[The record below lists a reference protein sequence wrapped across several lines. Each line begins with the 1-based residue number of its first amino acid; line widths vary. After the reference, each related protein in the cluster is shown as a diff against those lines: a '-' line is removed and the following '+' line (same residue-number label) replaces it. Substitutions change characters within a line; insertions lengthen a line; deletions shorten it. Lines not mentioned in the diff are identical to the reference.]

1 MQTMIAASF
10 VYGPSAIKVG
20 PILDL
25 LPCED
30 GLSHCQ
36 IRGDKLLRSST
47 LNNTSRLSHS
57 NKALLSERITKLAK
71 ALSDGVYEREDTIKM
86 CLLAAL
92 AGESVFLLGPPGI
105 AKSLIAKR
113 LIQAFDHSSYFEY
126 LMTRFS
132 TPEEVF
138 GPLSIQELKDNG
150 RYLRLTKGYLPT
162 AQVVFLDEIW
172 KAGPAILNTL
182 LTVVN
187 EKTFKNGSDIERVPM
202 RLLVSASNELPDE
215 DSGLEALYDRMLVRI
230 FVNRIQNKQNFK
242 SMLTV
247 GTVQEAEVP
256 KELVITDQEYHQWQQ
271 ELERLTLSN
280 EVFEKLY
287 QLKTMLEEKAKQ
299 AGVEFAQS
307 DMYVSDR
314 RWKKAVKLLKASAY
328 FNGRDEIN
336 PLDLLLL
343 QDCLWN
349 SPESLEI
356 VQSVLKEF
364 ALKHAFDQQE
374 VEHQISVCR
383 EDLAE
388 IQEELESE
396 FAMMLSMESTTGLI
410 KKQIHHFDISK
421 AKQYK
426 VGNATDLVKLVL
438 LQSNMSV
445 SESEKG
451 DSRWVYVPK
460 NELERVIKDGQGDV
474 YGYVNQ
480 NTSLCRIR
488 FEMDAANNLVIK
500 DIANRAVLVG
510 LVTNK
515 GLDASLYQEWQSK
528 SQQALAQLTHA
539 EHHLRQVKSNF
550 RGALPHGF
558 VNPELPRLMEA
569 SLQQLTQQLESTKT
583 ECERTVFRFNNLD
596 QFFS

>member
-1 MQTMIAASF
+1 MIQPSFASN
-10 VYGPSAIKVG
+10 A
-20 PILDL
+20 
-25 LPCED
+25 E
-30 GLSHCQ
+30 
-36 IRGDKLLRSST
+36 
-47 LNNTSRLSHS
+47 
-57 NKALLSERITKLAK
+57 KALLSERINKLAK
-71 ALSDGVYEREDTIKM
+71 ALTDGVYEREHTIKL

-92 AGESVFLLGPPGI
+92 TGESVFLLGPPGI

-113 LIQAFDHSSYFEY
+113 LIQAFDNSSYFEY

-150 RYLRLTKGYLPT
+150 RYVRLTQGYLPT

-215 DSGLEALYDRMLVRI
+215 DSGLDALYDRMLVRV
-230 FVNRIQNKQNFK
+230 FVNRIQDKQNFK

-247 GTVQEAEVP
+247 GTSQEAQVP
-256 KELVITDQEYHQWQQ
+256 EGLAITDEEYHRWQQ
-271 ELERLTLSN
+271 QLDKLTLTDN
-280 EVFEKLY
+280 AFEKLF
-287 QLKTMLEEKAKQ
+287 QLKNMLETK
-299 AGVEFAQS
+299 VESEFGDAS
-307 DMYVSDR
+307 LTDMYVSDR
-314 RWKKAVKLLKASAY
+314 RWKKAVKLLKASAF

-349 SPESLEI
+349 SPESRD
-356 VQSVLKEF
+356 VVRSVIQEF

-374 VEHQISVCR
+374 AEQEIEYCR
-383 EDLAE
+383 ESLVDV
-388 IQEELESE
+388 QHELEDKYRMTLNAE
-396 FAMMLSMESTTGLI
+396 AATGLLR
-410 KKQIHHFDISK
+410 KETMSFDTSK
-421 AKQYK
+421 AKTYK
-426 VGNATDLVKLVL
+426 VGAAVNLVKLVI

-460 NELERVIKDGQGDV
+460 DELDRVIKEGHGDV

-480 NTSLCRIR
+480 NTNMCRLR
-488 FEMDAANNLVIK
+488 FDVDAANNLVIR
-500 DIANRAVLVG
+500 DIANRGVLVS
-510 LVTNK
+510 LVTQQ
-515 GLDASLYQEWQSK
+515 GLDVELYQKWLAESEK
-528 SQQALAQLTHA
+528 AVSQLSEA
-539 EHHLRQVKSNF
+539 EHHMRKVKANF
-550 RGALPHGF
+550 HGALPHSF
-558 VNPELPRLMEA
+558 VDPELPRLMES
-569 SLQQLTQQLESTKT
+569 SLQQVSQRLESIQGESEKIIQ
-583 ECERTVFRFNNLD
+583 RFKNLH

>member
-1 MQTMIAASF
+1 MIQPSFASN
-10 VYGPSAIKVG
+10 A
-20 PILDL
+20 
-25 LPCED
+25 E
-30 GLSHCQ
+30 
-36 IRGDKLLRSST
+36 
-47 LNNTSRLSHS
+47 
-57 NKALLSERITKLAK
+57 KALLSERINKLAK
-71 ALSDGVYEREDTIKM
+71 ALTDGVYEREHTIKL

-92 AGESVFLLGPPGI
+92 SGESVFLLGPPGI

-113 LIQAFDHSSYFEY
+113 LIQAFDNSSYFEY

-150 RYLRLTKGYLPT
+150 RYVRLTQGYLPT

-215 DSGLEALYDRMLVRI
+215 DSGLDALYDRMLVRV
-230 FVNRIQNKQNFK
+230 FVNRIQDKQNFK

-247 GTVQEAEVP
+247 GTSQEAQVP
-256 KELVITDQEYHQWQQ
+256 EGLAITDEEYHRWQQ
-271 ELERLTLSN
+271 QLDKLTLTDN
-280 EVFEKLY
+280 AFEKLF
-287 QLKTMLEEKAKQ
+287 QLKTMLETK
-299 AGVEFAQS
+299 VESEFGDAS
-307 DMYVSDR
+307 LTDMYVSDR
-314 RWKKAVKLLKASAY
+314 RWKKAVKLLKASAF

-349 SPESLEI
+349 SPESRDVVRGVI
-356 VQSVLKEF
+356 QEF

-374 VEHQISVCR
+374 AEQEIEYCR
-383 EDLAE
+383 ESLVDV
-388 IQEELESE
+388 QHELEDKYRMTLNAE
-396 FAMMLSMESTTGLI
+396 AATGLLR
-410 KKQIHHFDISK
+410 KETMSFDTSK
-421 AKQYK
+421 AKTYK
-426 VGNATDLVKLVL
+426 VGAAVNLVKLVI

-451 DSRWVYVPK
+451 DSRWVYIPK
-460 NELERVIKDGQGDV
+460 DELDRVIKEGHGDV

-480 NTSLCRIR
+480 NTNMCRLR
-488 FEMDAANNLVIK
+488 FDVDAANNLVIR
-500 DIANRAVLVG
+500 DIANRGVLVS
-510 LVTNK
+510 LVTRQ
-515 GLDASLYQEWQSK
+515 GLDVELYQKWLAESEK
-528 SQQALAQLTHA
+528 AVSQLSEA
-539 EHHLRQVKSNF
+539 EHHMRKVKANF
-550 RGALPHGF
+550 HGALPHSF
-558 VNPELPRLMEA
+558 VDPELPRLMES
-569 SLQQLTQQLESTKT
+569 SLQQVSQRLESIQGESEKIIQ
-583 ECERTVFRFNNLD
+583 RFKNLH

>member
-1 MQTMIAASF
+1 MIQPSFASN
-10 VYGPSAIKVG
+10 A
-20 PILDL
+20 
-25 LPCED
+25 E
-30 GLSHCQ
+30 
-36 IRGDKLLRSST
+36 
-47 LNNTSRLSHS
+47 
-57 NKALLSERITKLAK
+57 KALLSERINKLAK
-71 ALSDGVYEREDTIKM
+71 ALTEGVYEREHTIKL

-113 LIQAFDHSSYFEY
+113 LIQAFDNSSYFEY

-150 RYLRLTKGYLPT
+150 RYVRLTQGYLPT

-215 DSGLEALYDRMLVRI
+215 DSGLDALYDRMLVRV
-230 FVNRIQNKQNFK
+230 FVNRIQDKQNFK

-247 GTVQEAEVP
+247 GTSQEAQVP
-256 KELVITDQEYHQWQQ
+256 EGLAITDEEYHRWQQ
-271 ELERLTLSN
+271 QLDKLTLTDN
-280 EVFEKLY
+280 AFEKLF
-287 QLKTMLEEKAKQ
+287 QLKTMLETK
-299 AGVEFAQS
+299 VESEFGDAS
-307 DMYVSDR
+307 LTDMYVSDR
-314 RWKKAVKLLKASAY
+314 RWKKAVKLLKASAF

-349 SPESLEI
+349 SPESRDVVRGVI
-356 VQSVLKEF
+356 QEF

-374 VEHQISVCR
+374 AEQEIEYCR
-383 EDLAE
+383 ESLVDV
-388 IQEELESE
+388 QQELEDKYRMTLNAE
-396 FAMMLSMESTTGLI
+396 AATGLLR
-410 KKQIHHFDISK
+410 KETMSFDTSK
-421 AKQYK
+421 AKTYK
-426 VGNATDLVKLVL
+426 VGAAVNLVKLVI

-460 NELERVIKDGQGDV
+460 DELDRVIKDGHGDV

-480 NTSLCRIR
+480 NTNMCRLR
-488 FEMDAANNLVIK
+488 FDVDAANNLVIR
-500 DIANRAVLVG
+500 DIANRGVLVS
-510 LVTNK
+510 LVTQQ
-515 GLDASLYQEWQSK
+515 GLDVELYQKWLAESEK
-528 SQQALAQLTHA
+528 AVSQLSEA
-539 EHHLRQVKSNF
+539 EHHMRKVKANF
-550 RGALPHGF
+550 HGALPHSF
-558 VNPELPRLMEA
+558 VDPELPRLMES
-569 SLQQLTQQLESTKT
+569 SLQQVSQRLESIQGESEKIIQ
-583 ECERTVFRFNNLD
+583 RFKNLH

>member
-1 MQTMIAASF
+1 MIQPSFASN
-10 VYGPSAIKVG
+10 A
-20 PILDL
+20 
-25 LPCED
+25 E
-30 GLSHCQ
+30 
-36 IRGDKLLRSST
+36 
-47 LNNTSRLSHS
+47 
-57 NKALLSERITKLAK
+57 KALLSERINKLAK
-71 ALSDGVYEREDTIKM
+71 ALTDGVYEREHTIKL

-113 LIQAFDHSSYFEY
+113 LIQAFDNSSYFEY

-150 RYLRLTKGYLPT
+150 RYVRLTQGYLPT

-187 EKTFKNGSDIERVPM
+187 EKTFKNGSEIERVPM

-215 DSGLEALYDRMLVRI
+215 DSGLDALYDRMLVRV
-230 FVNRIQNKQNFK
+230 FVNRIQDKQNFK

-247 GTVQEAEVP
+247 GTSQEAQVP
-256 KELVITDQEYHQWQQ
+256 EGLAITDEEYHRWQQ
-271 ELERLTLSN
+271 QLDKLTLTDN
-280 EVFEKLY
+280 TFEKLY
-287 QLKTMLEEKAKQ
+287 QLKSMLETK
-299 AGVEFAQS
+299 VESEFGDAS
-307 DMYVSDR
+307 LTDMYVSDR
-314 RWKKAVKLLKASAY
+314 RWKKAVKLLKASAF

-349 SPESLEI
+349 SPESRD
-356 VQSVLKEF
+356 VVRSVIQEF

-374 VEHQISVCR
+374 AEQEIEYCR
-383 EDLAE
+383 ESLVDV
-388 IQEELESE
+388 QHELEDKYRMTLNAE
-396 FAMMLSMESTTGLI
+396 AATGLLRKEI
-410 KKQIHHFDISK
+410 MSFDTSK
-421 AKQYK
+421 AKTYK
-426 VGNATDLVKLVL
+426 VGAAVNLVKLVI

-460 NELERVIKDGQGDV
+460 DELDRVIKEGHGDV

-480 NTSLCRIR
+480 NTNMCRLR
-488 FEMDAANNLVIK
+488 FDVDAANNLVIR
-500 DIANRAVLVG
+500 DIANRGVLVS
-510 LVTNK
+510 LVTQQ
-515 GLDASLYQEWQSK
+515 GLDVELYQKWLAESEK
-528 SQQALAQLTHA
+528 AVSQLSEA
-539 EHHLRQVKSNF
+539 EHHMRKVKANF
-550 RGALPHGF
+550 HGALPHSF
-558 VNPELPRLMEA
+558 VDPELPRLMES
-569 SLQQLTQQLESTKT
+569 SLQQVSQRLESIQGESEKIIQ
-583 ECERTVFRFNNLD
+583 RFKNLH

>member
-1 MQTMIAASF
+1 MIS
-10 VYGPSAIKVG
+10 
-20 PILDL
+20 
-25 LPCED
+25 
-30 GLSHCQ
+30 
-36 IRGDKLLRSST
+36 
-47 LNNTSRLSHS
+47 TSRISHS
-57 NKALLSERITKLAK
+57 NKALLAERINKLAK

-138 GPLSIQELKDNG
+138 GPLSIQELKDHG
-150 RYLRLTKGYLPT
+150 RYHRLTQGYLPT

-202 RLLVSASNELPDE
+202 RLLVSASNELPDK

-247 GTVQEAEVP
+247 GTMQEAKIP
-256 KELVITDQEYHQWQQ
+256 PGLAITDSEYHQWQQ
-271 ELERLTLSN
+271 ELDQLTLGDD
-280 EVFEKLY
+280 VFEKLY
-287 QLKTMLEEKAKQ
+287 QLKSLLEQKA
-299 AGVEFAQS
+299 AEVGADFAQS
-307 DMYVSDR
+307 EMYVSDR

-328 FNGRDEIN
+328 FNGRDAIN

-349 SPESLEI
+349 SPESLEM
-356 VQSVLKEF
+356 VQQVMNEF
-364 ALKHAFDQQE
+364 ALNHAFDQQS
-374 VEHQISVCR
+374 VEQQLTLCR
-383 EDLAE
+383 EELLD

-396 FAMMLSMESTTGLI
+396 FSMLVSLESTTGLI
-410 KKQIHHFDISK
+410 KKQIHHYDVSH
-421 AKQYK
+421 AKSYR
-426 VGNATDLVKLVL
+426 VGSAGDLVKLVL

-460 NELERVIKDGQGDV
+460 NELERVIKEGSGNV

-480 NTSLCRIR
+480 NTNLCLLR
-488 FEMDAANNLVIK
+488 FDLDAANTLIVK

-510 LVTNK
+510 LVDHK
-515 GLDASLYQEWQSK
+515 GLDASLYQEWLTK
-528 SQQALAQLTHA
+528 SQQAMAQLEQA
-539 EHHLRQVKSNF
+539 EHHLRKVKSDF
-550 RGALPHGF
+550 HGALPHGF
-558 VNPELPRLMEA
+558 IHPELPLAMEA
-569 SLQQLTQQLESTKT
+569 GLQTLQQQLESTRA
-583 ECERTVFRFNNLD
+583 ECERTIFRFRSLD
-596 QFFS
+596 QFFV

>member
-1 MQTMIAASF
+1 MISPTR
-10 VYGPSAIKVG
+10 V
-20 PILDL
+20 
-25 LPCED
+25 
-30 GLSHCQ
+30 
-36 IRGDKLLRSST
+36 
-47 LNNTSRLSHS
+47 SHS
-57 NKALLSERITKLAK
+57 QKALLSERINKLAH

-113 LIQAFDHSSYFEY
+113 LIQAFDNSSYFEY

-150 RYLRLTKGYLPT
+150 RYLRLTEGYLPT

-187 EKTFKNGSDIERVPM
+187 EKTFKNGSDVERVPM

-247 GTVQEAEVP
+247 GTPQEAQIPEG
-256 KELVITDQEYHQWQQ
+256 LAITDEEYHLWQS
-271 ELERLTLSN
+271 ELEKLELSD

-287 QLKTMLEEKAKQ
+287 ELKEMLEQSATEGM
-299 AGVEFAQS
+299 GVDVS
-307 DMYVSDR
+307 DTDMYVSDR

-328 FNGRDEIN
+328 FNGRDSVN

-349 SPESLEI
+349 SPESREV
-356 VQSVLKEF
+356 VQRVVKEF
-364 ALKHAFDQQE
+364 ALKQAFDQQE
-374 VEHQISVCR
+374 VEQQISLCR
-383 EDLAE
+383 EELAE
-388 IQEELESE
+388 VQEELESE
-396 FAMMLSMESTTGLI
+396 FGIMLSMESTTGLL
-410 KKQIHHFDISK
+410 KKQVHSYDISD
-421 AKQYK
+421 AKSYK
-426 VGNATDLVKLVL
+426 VGSAFDLVKLVL

-460 NELERVIKDGQGDV
+460 NELERVIKEGHGDV

-480 NTSLCRIR
+480 NTNMCRLR
-488 FEMDAANNLVIK
+488 FDIDAGNNLVIK
-500 DIANRAVLVG
+500 DIANRAVLVSV
-510 LVTNK
+510 VTQK
-515 GLDASLYQEWQSK
+515 GLDDGLYQSWLTK
-528 SQQALAQLTHA
+528 SEQALAQLEHA
-539 EHHLRQVKSNF
+539 EHHLLKVRSNF
-550 RGALPHGF
+550 HGALPHSF
-558 VNPELPRLMEA
+558 IDQDLPRAMEA
-569 SLQQLTQQLESTKT
+569 SLQHIQQVLESTKT
-583 ECERTVFRFNNLD
+583 ECERTVFRFRNLN

>member
-1 MQTMIAASF
+1 MIQPSFASN
-10 VYGPSAIKVG
+10 A
-20 PILDL
+20 
-25 LPCED
+25 E
-30 GLSHCQ
+30 
-36 IRGDKLLRSST
+36 
-47 LNNTSRLSHS
+47 
-57 NKALLSERITKLAK
+57 KALLSERINKLAK
-71 ALSDGVYEREDTIKM
+71 ALTDGVYEREHTIKL

-92 AGESVFLLGPPGI
+92 SGESVFLLGPPGI

-113 LIQAFDHSSYFEY
+113 LIQAFDNSSYFEY

-150 RYLRLTKGYLPT
+150 RYVRLTQGYLPT

-215 DSGLEALYDRMLVRI
+215 DSGLEALYDRMLVRV
-230 FVNRIQNKQNFK
+230 FVNRIQDKQNFK

-247 GTVQEAEVP
+247 GTSQEAQVP
-256 KELVITDQEYHQWQQ
+256 EGLAITDEEYHRWQQ
-271 ELERLTLSN
+271 QLDKLTLTDN
-280 EVFEKLY
+280 AFEKLY
-287 QLKTMLEEKAKQ
+287 QLKSMLESK
-299 AGVEFAQS
+299 VESEFGDAS
-307 DMYVSDR
+307 LTDMYVSDR
-314 RWKKAVKLLKASAY
+314 RWKKAVKLLKASAF

-349 SPESLEI
+349 SPESRDVVRGVI
-356 VQSVLKEF
+356 QEF

-374 VEHQISVCR
+374 AEQEIEYCR
-383 EDLAE
+383 ESLVDV
-388 IQEELESE
+388 QHELEDKYRMTLNAE
-396 FAMMLSMESTTGLI
+396 AATGLLR
-410 KKQIHHFDISK
+410 KETMSFDTSK
-421 AKQYK
+421 AKTYK
-426 VGNATDLVKLVL
+426 VGAAVNLVKLVI

-460 NELERVIKDGQGDV
+460 DELDRVIKEGHGDV

-480 NTSLCRIR
+480 NTNMCRLR
-488 FEMDAANNLVIK
+488 FDVDAANNLVIR
-500 DIANRAVLVG
+500 DIANRGVLVS
-510 LVTNK
+510 LVTQQ
-515 GLDASLYQEWQSK
+515 GLDVELYQKWLAESEK
-528 SQQALAQLTHA
+528 AVSQLSEA
-539 EHHLRQVKSNF
+539 EHHMRKVKANF
-550 RGALPHGF
+550 HGALPHSF
-558 VNPELPRLMEA
+558 VDPELPRLMES
-569 SLQQLTQQLESTKT
+569 SLQQVSQRLESIQGESEKIIQ
-583 ECERTVFRFNNLD
+583 RFKNLH

>member
-1 MQTMIAASF
+1 MIQPSFASN
-10 VYGPSAIKVG
+10 A
-20 PILDL
+20 
-25 LPCED
+25 E
-30 GLSHCQ
+30 
-36 IRGDKLLRSST
+36 
-47 LNNTSRLSHS
+47 
-57 NKALLSERITKLAK
+57 KALLSERINKLAK
-71 ALSDGVYEREDTIKM
+71 ALTEGVYEREHTIKL

-113 LIQAFDHSSYFEY
+113 LIQAFDNSSYFEY

-150 RYLRLTKGYLPT
+150 RYVRLTQGYLPT

-215 DSGLEALYDRMLVRI
+215 DSGLDALYDRMLVRV
-230 FVNRIQNKQNFK
+230 FVNRIQDKQNFK

-247 GTVQEAEVP
+247 GTSQEAQVP
-256 KELVITDQEYHQWQQ
+256 EGLAITDEEYHLWQQ
-271 ELERLTLSN
+271 QLDKLTLTDN
-280 EVFEKLY
+280 AFEKLF
-287 QLKTMLEEKAKQ
+287 QLKTMLETK
-299 AGVEFAQS
+299 VESEFGDAS
-307 DMYVSDR
+307 LTDMYVSDR
-314 RWKKAVKLLKASAY
+314 RWKKAVKLLKASAF

-349 SPESLEI
+349 SPESRDAVRGVI
-356 VQSVLKEF
+356 QEF

-374 VEHQISVCR
+374 AEQEIEYCR
-383 EDLAE
+383 ESLVDV
-388 IQEELESE
+388 QHELEDKYRMTLNAE
-396 FAMMLSMESTTGLI
+396 AATGLLR
-410 KKQIHHFDISK
+410 KETMSFDTSK
-421 AKQYK
+421 AKTYK
-426 VGNATDLVKLVL
+426 VGAAVNLVKLVI

-460 NELERVIKDGQGDV
+460 DELDRVIKDGHGDV

-480 NTSLCRIR
+480 NTNMCRLR
-488 FEMDAANNLVIK
+488 FDVDAANNLVIR
-500 DIANRAVLVG
+500 DIANRGVLVS
-510 LVTNK
+510 LVTK
-515 GLDASLYQEWQSK
+515 QGLDVELYQKWLAESEK
-528 SQQALAQLTHA
+528 AVSQLSEA
-539 EHHLRQVKSNF
+539 EHHMRKVKANF
-550 RGALPHGF
+550 HGALPHSF
-558 VNPELPRLMEA
+558 VDPELPRLMES
-569 SLQQLTQQLESTKT
+569 SLQQVSQRLESIQGESEKIIQ
-583 ECERTVFRFNNLD
+583 RFKNLH

>member
-1 MQTMIAASF
+1 MI
-10 VYGPSAIKVG
+10 
-20 PILDL
+20 
-25 LPCED
+25 
-30 GLSHCQ
+30 
-36 IRGDKLLRSST
+36 
-47 LNNTSRLSHS
+47 NTSIASHAQ
-57 NKALLSERITKLAK
+57 KALLSERINKLAA
-71 ALSDGVYEREDTIKM
+71 ALSDGVYEREDTIKL

-113 LIQAFDHSSYFEY
+113 LIQAFDNSSYFEY

-150 RYLRLTKGYLPT
+150 RYVRLTEGYLPT

-187 EKTFKNGSDIERVPM
+187 EKTFKNGSEIERVPM

-215 DSGLEALYDRMLVRI
+215 ESGLDALYDRMLVRV

-247 GTVQEAEVP
+247 GTTQEAIIPEG
-256 KELVITDQEYHQWQQ
+256 LAITDMEYHQWQA
-271 ELERLTLSN
+271 ELEKLELTDDC
-280 EVFEKLY
+280 FEKLF
-287 QLKTMLEEKAKQ
+287 QLKSMLEKTIESKGIDAS
-299 AGVEFAQS
+299 VS

-314 RWKKAVKLLKASAY
+314 RWKKAVKLLKASAF
-328 FNGRDEIN
+328 FNGRDAIN

-349 SPESLEI
+349 SPESRDLVRDVI
-356 VQSVLKEF
+356 KEF
-364 ALKHAFDQQE
+364 ALQYAFDQQE
-374 VEHQISVCR
+374 VTQQIELCK
-383 EDLAE
+383 
-388 IQEELESE
+388 EELADIQAELE
-396 FAMMLSMESTTGLI
+396 AQFGVVLTMEAASGLLR
-410 KKQIHHFDISK
+410 KEVYQFDTSK

-426 VGNATDLVKLVL
+426 VGNATNLVKLVL
-438 LQSNMSV
+438 LQSNLSV

-460 NELERVIKDGQGDV
+460 DELERVVKEGHGDV

-480 NTSLCRIR
+480 NTSLCRLR
-488 FEMDAANNLVIK
+488 FDLDASNQLVIK
-500 DIANRAVLVG
+500 DIANRAVLVSV
-510 LVTNK
+510 VTTE
-515 GLDASLYQEWQSK
+515 GLDENVYQQWNTK
-528 SQQALAQLTHA
+528 ADQALAQLHNA
-539 EHHLRQVKSNF
+539 EHHLRLVKSNF
-550 RGALPHGF
+550 HGALPHNF
-558 VNPELPRLMEA
+558 IDPELPVAMES
-569 SLQQLTQQLESTKT
+569 SLQLVSQLLESTQK
-583 ECERTVFRFNNLD
+583 ESEKIAQRIINLKH
-596 QFFS
+596 FFE

>member
-1 MQTMIAASF
+1 MIQPSFASN
-10 VYGPSAIKVG
+10 A
-20 PILDL
+20 
-25 LPCED
+25 E
-30 GLSHCQ
+30 
-36 IRGDKLLRSST
+36 
-47 LNNTSRLSHS
+47 
-57 NKALLSERITKLAK
+57 KALLSERINKLAK
-71 ALSDGVYEREDTIKM
+71 ALTDGVYEREHTIKL

-92 AGESVFLLGPPGI
+92 AGESVFLFGPPGI

-113 LIQAFDHSSYFEY
+113 LIQAFDNSSYFEY

-150 RYLRLTKGYLPT
+150 RYVRLTQGYLPT

-215 DSGLEALYDRMLVRI
+215 DSGLDALYDRMLVRV
-230 FVNRIQNKQNFK
+230 FVNRIQDKQNFK

-247 GTVQEAEVP
+247 GTSQEAQVP
-256 KELVITDQEYHQWQQ
+256 EGLAITDEEYHRWQQ
-271 ELERLTLSN
+271 QLDKLTLTDN
-280 EVFEKLY
+280 AFEKLF
-287 QLKTMLEEKAKQ
+287 QLKTMLETK
-299 AGVEFAQS
+299 VESEFGDAS
-307 DMYVSDR
+307 LTDMYVSDR
-314 RWKKAVKLLKASAY
+314 RWKKAVKLLKASAF

-349 SPESLEI
+349 SPESRDI
-356 VQSVLKEF
+356 VRGVIQEF

-374 VEHQISVCR
+374 AEQEIEYCR
-383 EDLAE
+383 ESLVDV
-388 IQEELESE
+388 QHELEDKYRMTLNAE
-396 FAMMLSMESTTGLI
+396 AATGLLR
-410 KKQIHHFDISK
+410 KETMSFDTSK
-421 AKQYK
+421 AKTYK
-426 VGNATDLVKLVL
+426 VGAAVNLVKLVI

-460 NELERVIKDGQGDV
+460 DELDRVIKEGHGDV

-480 NTSLCRIR
+480 NTNMCRLR
-488 FEMDAANNLVIK
+488 FDVDAANNLVIR
-500 DIANRAVLVG
+500 DIANRGVLVS
-510 LVTNK
+510 LVTQQ
-515 GLDASLYQEWQSK
+515 GLDVELYQKWLAESEK
-528 SQQALAQLTHA
+528 AVSQLSEA
-539 EHHLRQVKSNF
+539 EHHMRKVKANF
-550 RGALPHGF
+550 HGALPHSF
-558 VNPELPRLMEA
+558 VDPELPRLMES
-569 SLQQLTQQLESTKT
+569 SLQQVSQRLESIQGESEKIIQ
-583 ECERTVFRFNNLD
+583 RFKNLH

>member
-1 MQTMIAASF
+1 MIKPT
-10 VYGPSAIKVG
+10 VV
-20 PILDL
+20 
-25 LPCED
+25 
-30 GLSHCQ
+30 SHA
-36 IRGDKLLRSST
+36 D
-47 LNNTSRLSHS
+47 
-57 NKALLSERITKLAK
+57 KALLSERINKLAS
-71 ALSDGVYEREDTIKM
+71 ALSDGVYEREETIKL

-113 LIQAFDHSSYFEY
+113 LIQAFDNSSYFEY

-150 RYLRLTKGYLPT
+150 RYLRLTEGYLPT

-247 GTVQEAEVP
+247 GTSEEAKIPEG
-256 KELVITDQEYHQWQQ
+256 LAITDQEYHQWQR
-271 ELERLTLSN
+271 ELDNVKLTDS
-280 EVFEKLY
+280 VFEKLY
-287 QLKTMLEEKAKQ
+287 QLKTLLESAAEENQ
-299 AGVEFAQS
+299 GRLSES
-307 DMYVSDR
+307 DLYVSDR
-314 RWKKAVKLLKASAY
+314 RWKKAVKLLKASAF
-328 FNGRDEIN
+328 FNGRDSVN

-356 VQSVLKEF
+356 VRDVVRDF
-364 ALKHAFDQQE
+364 ALNYAFDQQE
-374 VEHQISVCR
+374 VFQQI
-383 EDLAE
+383 EEGKEQLADIQDE
-388 IQEELESE
+388 IEAE
-396 FAMMLSMESTTGLI
+396 FAMSLSMESTTGLLR
-410 KKQIHHFDISK
+410 KDVYQYDISN
-421 AKQYK
+421 AKSYK
-426 VGNATDLVKLVL
+426 VGPATDLVKLVL

-451 DSRWVYVPK
+451 DSRWVYVAK
-460 NELERVIKDGQGDV
+460 DELSRAIKEGGSEV

-480 NTSLCRIR
+480 NTHLCRLKLDI
-488 FEMDAANNLVIK
+488 DAANNLVIK
-500 DIANRAVLVG
+500 DIANRSVLTT
-510 LVTNK
+510 LVTTSGIDSN
-515 GLDASLYQEWQSK
+515 LLQEWTTRADQV
-528 SQQALAQLTHA
+528 LTQLTHA
-539 EHHLRQVKSNF
+539 EYHLRQVRSNF
-550 RGALPHGF
+550 HGALPHGF
-558 VNPELPRLMEA
+558 IQQEIPTEMEV
-569 SLQQLTQQLESTKT
+569 SLQTVTQTLETTNAEAEKAVA
-583 ECERTVFRFNNLD
+583 RIKGLND
-596 QFFS
+596 FFA

>member
-1 MQTMIAASF
+1 MIQPSFASN
-10 VYGPSAIKVG
+10 A
-20 PILDL
+20 
-25 LPCED
+25 E
-30 GLSHCQ
+30 
-36 IRGDKLLRSST
+36 
-47 LNNTSRLSHS
+47 
-57 NKALLSERITKLAK
+57 KALLSERINKLAK
-71 ALSDGVYEREDTIKM
+71 ALTDGVYEREHTIKL

-113 LIQAFDHSSYFEY
+113 LIQAFDNSSYFEY

-150 RYLRLTKGYLPT
+150 RYVRLTQGYLPT

-215 DSGLEALYDRMLVRI
+215 DSGLDALYDRMLVRV
-230 FVNRIQNKQNFK
+230 FVNRIQDKQNFK

-247 GTVQEAEVP
+247 GTSQEAQVP
-256 KELVITDQEYHQWQQ
+256 EGLAITDEEYHRWQQ
-271 ELERLTLSN
+271 QLDKLTLTDN
-280 EVFEKLY
+280 AFEKLF
-287 QLKTMLEEKAKQ
+287 QLKTMLETK
-299 AGVEFAQS
+299 VESEFGDAS
-307 DMYVSDR
+307 LTDMYVSDR
-314 RWKKAVKLLKASAY
+314 RWKKAVKLLKASAF

-349 SPESLEI
+349 SPESRDVVRGVI
-356 VQSVLKEF
+356 QEF

-374 VEHQISVCR
+374 AEQEIEYCR
-383 EDLAE
+383 ESLVDV
-388 IQEELESE
+388 QHELEDKYRMTLNAE
-396 FAMMLSMESTTGLI
+396 AATGLLR
-410 KKQIHHFDISK
+410 KETMSFDTSK
-421 AKQYK
+421 AKTYK
-426 VGNATDLVKLVL
+426 VGAAVNLVKLVI

-460 NELERVIKDGQGDV
+460 DELDRVIKEGHGDV

-480 NTSLCRIR
+480 NTNMCRLR
-488 FEMDAANNLVIK
+488 FDVDAANNLVIR
-500 DIANRAVLVG
+500 DIANRGVLVS
-510 LVTNK
+510 LVTQQ
-515 GLDASLYQEWQSK
+515 GLDVELYQKWLAESEK
-528 SQQALAQLTHA
+528 AVSQLSEA
-539 EHHLRQVKSNF
+539 EHHMRKVKANF
-550 RGALPHGF
+550 HGALPHSF
-558 VNPELPRLMEA
+558 VDPELPRLMES
-569 SLQQLTQQLESTKT
+569 SLQQVSQRLESIQGESEKIIQ
-583 ECERTVFRFNNLD
+583 RFKKLH